1 MLSKHSI
8 YALLCGTLML
18 ASCSHDEP
26 AAPDAT
32 TVEASFSVDVADAI
46 PTRGSDGLN
55 SALGGAQ
62 NLGDKNLNYILALYE
77 VADNNTLILSD
88 FCQISDT
95 DGDGE
100 RFSPMVTLGK
110 TYTMVAL
117 AHFGDRLTLTDAQK
131 ADYLKA
137 MPVAGVFNDEAEDF
151 YVATKTARFTADNLQ
166 HALTL
171 KRPYAKLRIVATD
184 YPAAATI
191 SSVSIDYGTNTL
203 FNHFDALTQ
212 QFSLDATATGSST
225 LTASQYNTSDAD
237 TAKTIVADY
246 FPVNTVSPTTYLSAF
261 TVTVTLRGGSSF
273 SRFSRTFNDIP
284 LQRNALTT
292 LSGTFFSSQ
301 SQMKCDVTND

>member
-46 PTRGSDGLN
+46 PTRGSDVLN
-55 SALGGAQ
+55 SALGGAH
-62 NLGDKNLNYILALYE
+62 NLGANKLNYILALYE

-137 MPVAGVFNDEAEDF
+137 MPVAGAFNSEAEDF

-166 HALTL
+166 HALML

-191 SSVSIDYGTNTL
+191 SSVSINYGSNTL
-203 FNHFDALTQ
+203 FNRFDALTQ
-212 QFSLDATATGSST
+212 QFSDATVSQT
-225 LTASQYNTSDAD
+225 LTAEQYSVTDAA

-246 FPVNTVSPTTYLSAF
+246 FPVNADTYLQAF
-261 TVTVTLRGGSSF
+261 TVTVTLNDKS
-273 SRFSRTFNDIP
+273 FSRTFSDIP
-284 LQRNALTT
+284 LRRNALTT
-292 LSGTFFSSQ
+292 LSGAFFSSP
-301 SQMKCDVTND
+301 SLMKCDVTCD

>member
-18 ASCSHDEP
+18 ASCSYDEP

-62 NLGDKNLNYILALYE
+62 NLGAKNLNYILALYE

-117 AHFGDRLTLTDAQK
+117 AHFGDRLTLSDAQK

-137 MPVAGVFNDEAEDF
+137 MPVAGVFNSESGLLCIF
-151 YVATKTARFTADNLQ
+151 
-166 HALTL
+166 
-171 KRPYAKLRIVATD
+171 
-184 YPAAATI
+184 
-191 SSVSIDYGTNTL
+191 
-203 FNHFDALTQ
+203 
-212 QFSLDATATGSST
+212 
-225 LTASQYNTSDAD
+225 
-237 TAKTIVADY
+237 VADFILLFSPAEY
-246 FPVNTVSPTTYLSAF
+246 IEGFPLCHNGGVCGTV
-261 TVTVTLRGGSSF
+261 
-273 SRFSRTFNDIP
+273 
-284 LQRNALTT
+284 
-292 LSGTFFSSQ
+292 
-301 SQMKCDVTND
+301 

>member
-18 ASCSHDEP
+18 ASCNHDEP

-46 PTRGSDGLN
+46 PTRGSDALN
-55 SALGGAQ
+55 SALGGAY
-62 NLGDKNLNYILALYE
+62 NLGANKLNYILALYE
-77 VADNNTLILSD
+77 VVDNNTLILSD

-95 DGDGE
+95 EGDGE

-117 AHFGDRLTLTDAQK
+117 AHFGDRLTLSDAQK

-137 MPVAGVFNDEAEDF
+137 MPIAGVFNNEAEDF

-191 SSVSIDYGTNTL
+191 SSVSINYGSNTL
-203 FNHFDALTQ
+203 FNRFDALTQ
-212 QFSLDATATGSST
+212 QFSDATVSPT
-225 LTASQYNTSDAD
+225 LTASQYSLTDAT

-246 FPVNTVSPTTYLSAF
+246 FPVNADTYLQAF
-261 TVTVTLRGGSSF
+261 TVTVTLNDD
-273 SRFSRTFNDIP
+273 SRFSRTFSDIP
-284 LQRNALTT
+284 LRRNALTT
-292 LSGTFFSSQ
+292 LSGAFFSLPSP
-301 SQMKCDVTND
+301 MKCDVTCD

>member
-1 MLSKHSI
+1 MNIKHSL
-8 YALLCGTLML
+8 YGLLCGTLML
-18 ASCSHDEP
+18 ASCSNDEP
-26 AAPDAT
+26 TAPSAQM
-32 TVEASFSVDVADAI
+32 VEASFSLNIAGEVA
-46 PTRGSDGLN
+46 TRAGNGN
-55 SALGGAQ
+55 SSLGGAD
-62 NLGDKNLNYILALYE
+62 NLGAEKLNYILALYE
-77 VADNNTLILSD
+77 VADNDALILSD
-88 FCQISDT
+88 FCQVSDR

-110 TYTMVAL
+110 TYMMVAL
-117 AHFGDRLTLTDAQK
+117 AHFGDKRNIADAEK
-131 ADYLKA
+131 ADYLKT
-137 MPVAGVFNDEAEDF
+137 MPIENIINSEAEDF

-184 YPAAATI
+184 WNQSAI
-191 SSVSIDYGTNTL
+191 ESVEVNYADNTL
-203 FNHFDALTQ
+203 FSQFNVLTN
-212 QFSLDATATGSST
+212 QFSIDSATKTIS
-225 LTASQYNTSDAD
+225 ASQYNTSDD
-237 TAKTIVADY
+237 PTAKTIVADY
-246 FPVNTVSPTTYLSAF
+246 FPVNTISPTTYLSAF

>member
-1 MLSKHSI
+1 MNIKHSL
-8 YALLCGTLML
+8 YGLLCGTLML
-18 ASCSHDEP
+18 ASCSNDEP
-26 AAPDAT
+26 TAPGAQ
-32 TVEASFSVDVADAI
+32 TVEASFSLNIAGAVA
-46 PTRGSDGLN
+46 TRAGNGN
-55 SALGGAQ
+55 SSLGGAQ
-62 NLGDKNLNYILALYE
+62 NLGAKNLNYILALYE

-88 FCQISDT
+88 FCQVSDR

-117 AHFGDRLTLTDAQK
+117 AHFGDRLTRTEALKT
-131 ADYLKA
+131 DYLKA

-203 FNHFDALTQ
+203 FNRFDALTQ
-212 QFSLDATATGSST
+212 QFSDATVSQT
-225 LTASQYNTSDAD
+225 LTAEQYSDATD
-237 TAKTIVADY
+237 ATAKTIVADY
-246 FPVNTVSPTTYLSAF
+246 FPVNANVDTYLQAF
-261 TVTVTLRGGSSF
+261 TVTVTLNDDSH
-273 SRFSRTFNDIP
+273 SRFSRTFSDIP
-284 LQRNALTT
+284 LRRNALTT

>member
-1 MLSKHSI
+1 MNIKHSL
-8 YALLCGTLML
+8 YGLLCGTLML
-18 ASCSHDEP
+18 ASCSNDEP
-26 AAPDAT
+26 TAPSAQ
-32 TVEASFSVDVADAI
+32 TVEASFSLNIAGDIA
-46 PTRGSDGLN
+46 TRAGNSD
-55 SALGGAQ
+55 SSRGGAE
-62 NLGDKNLNYILALYE
+62 NLGADKLNYILALYE
-77 VADNNTLILSD
+77 VADDNTLILSD
-88 FCQISDT
+88 FCQVSDR

-110 TYTMVAL
+110 TYMMVAL
-117 AHFGDRLTLTDAQK
+117 AHFGDRLTLTDAEK

-137 MPVAGVFNDEAEDF
+137 MPIENIINSEAEDF
-151 YVATKTARFTADNLQ
+151 YVATKTARFTVDNLQ

-184 YPAAATI
+184 YPDAATI

-203 FNHFDALTQ
+203 FNRFDALTQ
-212 QFSLDATATGSST
+212 QFSLDATGSST
-225 LTASQYNTSDAD
+225 LTASQYNTSDAA

-261 TVTVTLRGGSSF
+261 TVTVTLQGGSSI
-273 SRFSRTFNDIP
+273 SRTFNDIP

-301 SQMKCDVTND
+301 SPMKCDVTND

>member
-1 MLSKHSI
+1 MNIKHSL
-8 YALLCGTLML
+8 YGLLCGTLML
-18 ASCSHDEP
+18 ASCSSDEP
-26 AAPDAT
+26 TAPGAQ
-32 TVEASFSVDVADAI
+32 TVEASFSLNIAGEVA
-46 PTRGSDGLN
+46 TRAGN
-55 SALGGAQ
+55 SNSSLGGADAE
-62 NLGDKNLNYILALYE
+62 NLGAKNLNYILALYE

-88 FCQISDT
+88 FCQVSDS

-117 AHFGDRLTLTDAQK
+117 AHFGDRLTLSDAQK

-137 MPVAGVFNDEAEDF
+137 MPIAGVFNNEAEDF

-191 SSVSIDYGTNTL
+191 SSVSINYGSNTL
-203 FNHFDALTQ
+203 FNRFDALTQ
-212 QFSLDATATGSST
+212 QFSDATVSPT
-225 LTASQYNTSDAD
+225 LTASQYNTSDVA

-273 SRFSRTFNDIP
+273 SSFSRTFSDIP

>member
-1 MLSKHSI
+1 MNIKHSL
-8 YALLCGTLML
+8 YGLLCGTLML
-18 ASCSHDEP
+18 ASCSSDEP
-26 AAPDAT
+26 TAPSAQ
-32 TVEASFSVDVADAI
+32 TVEASFSLNIAGEVA
-46 PTRGSDGLN
+46 TRAGN
-55 SALGGAQ
+55 SNSSLGGAQ
-62 NLGDKNLNYILALYE
+62 NLGAKNLNYILALYE
-77 VADNNTLILSD
+77 VADKNTLILSD
-88 FCQISDT
+88 FCQVSDR

-110 TYTMVAL
+110 TYMMVAL
-117 AHFGDRLTLTDAQK
+117 AHFGDKRNIADAVK

-137 MPVAGVFNDEAEDF
+137 MPIENIINSEAEDF

-184 YPAAATI
+184 WNQSAI
-191 SSVSIDYGTNTL
+191 ESVEVNYADNTL
-203 FNHFDALTQ
+203 FSQFNVLTN
-212 QFSLDATATGSST
+212 QFSIDSEIKKI
-225 LTASQYNTSDAD
+225 TASQYNTSDAA

-261 TVTVTLRGGSSF
+261 TVTVTLEDGSS
-273 SRFSRTFNDIP
+273 FSRTFNDIP

-292 LSGTFFSSQ
+292 LSGTFFWSQ

>member
-46 PTRGSDGLN
+46 PTRGSDALN
-55 SALGGAQ
+55 SALGGA
-62 NLGDKNLNYILALYE
+62 KNLNYILALYE

-100 RFSPMVTLGK
+100 RFSPMVSLGK

-137 MPVAGVFNDEAEDF
+137 MPVAGVFNDESEDF
-151 YVATKTARFTADNLQ
+151 YVATKTARFTADNLH

-203 FNHFDALTQ
+203 FNRFDALTQ
-212 QFSLDATATGSST
+212 QFSDATVSPK
-225 LTASQYNTSDAD
+225 LTASQYSAD
-237 TAKTIVADY
+237 DVATAKTIVADY
-246 FPVNTVSPTTYLSAF
+246 FPVNANVDTYLQAF
-261 TVTVTLRGGSSF
+261 TVTVTLNDDSHSQ
-273 SRFSRTFNDIP
+273 FSRTFSDIP
-284 LQRNALTT
+284 LRRNALTT
-292 LSGTFFSSQ
+292 LSGAFFSSL
-301 SQMKCDVTND
+301 SPMKCDVTCD

>member
-55 SALGGAQ
+55 SALGGVQ
-62 NLGDKNLNYILALYE
+62 NLGANKLNYILALYE

-117 AHFGDRLTLTDAQK
+117 AHFGDKRNIADADK

-137 MPVAGVFNDEAEDF
+137 MPIENIINSEAEDF
-151 YVATKTARFTADNLQ
+151 YVATKTARFTVDNLQ

-184 YPAAATI
+184 WNQSAI
-191 SSVSIDYGTNTL
+191 ESVEVNYVDNTL
-203 FNHFDALTQ
+203 FSQFNVLTN
-212 QFSLDATATGSST
+212 QFSIDRATKTIS
-225 LTASQYNTSDAD
+225 ASQYNTSDD
-237 TAKTIVADY
+237 PTAKTIVADY

-261 TVTVTLRGGSSF
+261 TVTVTLNDKS
-273 SRFSRTFNDIP
+273 FSRTFSDIP
-284 LQRNALTT
+284 LHRNALTT
-292 LSGTFFSSQ
+292 LSGAFFSSR
-301 SQMKCDVTND
+301 SSMKCDVTCE

>member
-32 TVEASFSVDVADAI
+32 IVEASFSVDVSDVI
-46 PTRGSDGLN
+46 PTRGSDALN
-55 SALGGAQ
+55 SALGGA
-62 NLGDKNLNYILALYE
+62 KNLNYILALYE

-100 RFSPMVTLGK
+100 RFSPMVSLGK

-151 YVATKTARFTADNLQ
+151 YVATKTARFTADNLH

-203 FNHFDALTQ
+203 FNRFDALTQ
-212 QFSLDATATGSST
+212 QFSDATVSQI
-225 LTASQYNTSDAD
+225 LTAEQYSDAVAA

-246 FPVNTVSPTTYLSAF
+246 FPVNANVDTYLQAF
-261 TVTVTLRGGSSF
+261 TVTVTLNDD
-273 SRFSRTFNDIP
+273 SRFSRTFSDIP
-284 LQRNALTT
+284 LRRNALTT
-292 LSGTFFSSQ
+292 LSGAFFSLPSP
-301 SQMKCDVTND
+301 MKCDVTCD

>member
-1 MLSKHSI
+1 MNIKHSL
-8 YALLCGTLML
+8 YGLLCGTLML
-18 ASCSHDEP
+18 ASCSNDEP
-26 AAPDAT
+26 TAPGAQ
-32 TVEASFSVDVADAI
+32 TVEASFSLNIAGEVA
-46 PTRGSDGLN
+46 TRAGNGN
-55 SALGGAQ
+55 SSLGGAQ
-62 NLGDKNLNYILALYE
+62 NLGAKNLNYILALYE

-88 FCQISDT
+88 FCQVSDR

-110 TYTMVAL
+110 TYMMVAL
-117 AHFGDRLTLTDAQK
+117 AHFGDKRNIADADK
-131 ADYLKA
+131 AYYLKE
-137 MPVAGVFNDEAEDF
+137 MPIENIINSEAEDF
-151 YVATKTARFTADNLQ
+151 YVATKTARFTVDNLQ

-184 YPAAATI
+184 YPDEATI

-203 FNHFDALTQ
+203 FNRFDALTQ
-212 QFSLDATATGSST
+212 QFSDATISQP
-225 LTASQYNTSDAD
+225 LTASQYNTSDAA

-261 TVTVTLRGGSSF
+261 TVTVTLRGGSSI

-292 LSGTFFSSQ
+292 LSGTFFSSP
-301 SQMKCDVTND
+301 SQMKCDITND

>member
-26 AAPDAT
+26 TAPDAT

-62 NLGDKNLNYILALYE
+62 NLGAQNLNYILALYE

-117 AHFGDRLTLTDAQK
+117 AHFGDRLTLSDAQK

-137 MPVAGVFNDEAEDF
+137 MPVVGVFNDESEDF

-184 YPAAATI
+184 YPDAATI

-203 FNHFDALTQ
+203 FNRFDALTQ
-212 QFSLDATATGSST
+212 QFSLDPTVSQT
-225 LTASQYNTSDAD
+225 LTAEQYSLTDAA

-246 FPVNTVSPTTYLSAF
+246 FPVNVDTYLKAF
-261 TVTVTLRGGSSF
+261 TVTVTLNDDYHSQ
-273 SRFSRTFNDIP
+273 FSRTFSDIP
-284 LQRNALTT
+284 LRRNALTT
-292 LSGTFFSSQ
+292 LSGAFFSSP
-301 SQMKCDVTND
+301 SPMKCDVTCD

>member
-18 ASCSHDEP
+18 ASCSYDEP

-62 NLGDKNLNYILALYE
+62 NLGAKNLNYILALYE

-191 SSVSIDYGTNTL
+191 SSVSINYGSNTL
-203 FNHFDALTQ
+203 FNRFNALTQ
-212 QFSLDATATGSST
+212 QFSLDATVSPT
-225 LTASQYNTSDAD
+225 LTASQYSVTDAA

-246 FPVNTVSPTTYLSAF
+246 FPVNADTYLQAF
-261 TVTVTLRGGSSF
+261 TVTVTLNDDSQ
-273 SRFSRTFNDIP
+273 FSRTFSDIP
-284 LQRNALTT
+284 LRRNALTT
-292 LSGTFFSSQ
+292 LSGAFFSSL
-301 SQMKCDVTND
+301 SPMKCDVTCD

>member
-18 ASCSHDEP
+18 ASCSYDEP

-62 NLGDKNLNYILALYE
+62 NLGAKNLNYILALYE

-191 SSVSIDYGTNTL
+191 SSVSINYGSNTL
-203 FNHFDALTQ
+203 FNRFNALTQ
-212 QFSLDATATGSST
+212 HFSLDATVSPT
-225 LTASQYNTSDAD
+225 LTASQYSVTDAA

-246 FPVNTVSPTTYLSAF
+246 FPVNADTYLQAF
-261 TVTVTLRGGSSF
+261 TVTVTLNDDSQ
-273 SRFSRTFNDIP
+273 FSRTFSDIP
-284 LQRNALTT
+284 LRRNALTT
-292 LSGTFFSSQ
+292 LSGAFFSSL
-301 SQMKCDVTND
+301 SPMKCDVTCD

>member
-1 MLSKHSI
+1 
-8 YALLCGTLML
+8 
-18 ASCSHDEP
+18 
-26 AAPDAT
+26 
-32 TVEASFSVDVADAI
+32 
-46 PTRGSDGLN
+46 
-55 SALGGAQ
+55 
-62 NLGDKNLNYILALYE
+62 
-77 VADNNTLILSD
+77 
-88 FCQISDT
+88 
-95 DGDGE
+95 
-100 RFSPMVTLGK
+100 MVTLGK

-131 ADYLKA
+131 TDYLKA
-137 MPVAGVFNDEAEDF
+137 IPVAGVFNDEAEDF

-203 FNHFDALTQ
+203 FNRFDALTQ
-212 QFSLDATATGSST
+212 QFSLDATGSST
-225 LTASQYNTSDAD
+225 LTASQYNTSDTV

-273 SRFSRTFNDIP
+273 SRTFNDIP
-284 LQRNALTT
+284 LHRNALTT
-292 LSGTFFSSQ
+292 LSGAFFSSP
-301 SQMKCDVTND
+301 SPMKCDVTND

>member
-8 YALLCGTLML
+8 YALLCGTLIL

-46 PTRGSDGLN
+46 PTRGSDALN
-55 SALGGAQ
+55 SALGGTH
-62 NLGDKNLNYILALYE
+62 NLGANKLNYILALYE

-110 TYTMVAL
+110 TYMMVAL
-117 AHFGDRLTLTDAQK
+117 AHFGDRLTLTDAEK

-137 MPVAGVFNDEAEDF
+137 MPIENIINSEAEDF

-184 YPAAATI
+184 YPDEATI

-203 FNHFDALTQ
+203 FNRFDALTQ
-212 QFSLDATATGSST
+212 QFSDATVSQT
-225 LTASQYNTSDAD
+225 LTAEQYSDAAD
-237 TAKTIVADY
+237 ATAKTIVADY
-246 FPVNTVSPTTYLSAF
+246 FPVNANVDTYLQAF
-261 TVTVTLRGGSSF
+261 TVTVTLNDNSQ
-273 SRFSRTFNDIP
+273 FSRTFSDIP
-284 LQRNALTT
+284 LRRNALTT
-292 LSGTFFSSQ
+292 LSGAFFSSR
-301 SQMKCDVTND
+301 SSMKCDVTCD

>member
-46 PTRGSDGLN
+46 PTRGSDALN
-55 SALGGAQ
+55 SALGGA
-62 NLGDKNLNYILALYE
+62 KNLNYILALYE

-100 RFSPMVTLGK
+100 RFSPMVSLGK

-151 YVATKTARFTADNLQ
+151 YVATKTARFTADNLH

-203 FNHFDALTQ
+203 FNRFNALTQ
-212 QFSLDATATGSST
+212 QFSDATVSQI
-225 LTASQYNTSDAD
+225 LTAEQYSDAVAA

-246 FPVNTVSPTTYLSAF
+246 FPVNANVDTYLQAF
-261 TVTVTLRGGSSF
+261 TVTVTLNDN
-273 SRFSRTFNDIP
+273 SRFSRTFSDIP
-284 LQRNALTT
+284 LRRNALTT
-292 LSGTFFSSQ
+292 LSGAFFSLPSP
-301 SQMKCDVTND
+301 MKYDVTCD

>member
-46 PTRGSDGLN
+46 TTRSSDALN
-55 SALGGAQ
+55 SALGGAH
-62 NLGDKNLNYILALYE
+62 NLGANKLNYILALYE
-77 VADNNTLILSD
+77 VVDNNTLILSD
-88 FCQISDT
+88 FCQICDT

-117 AHFGDRLTLTDAQK
+117 AHFGDRLTLTDADK

-151 YVATKTARFTADNLQ
+151 YVATKTDRFTADNL
-166 HALTL
+166 HHELTL

-184 YPAAATI
+184 YPATATI
-191 SSVSIDYGTNTL
+191 SKVSIDYGTNTL
-203 FNHFDALTQ
+203 FNRFDALTQ
-212 QFSLDATATGSST
+212 QFSDATVSQT
-225 LTASQYNTSDAD
+225 LTASQYIDAD
-237 TAKTIVADY
+237 TATAKTIVADY
-246 FPVNTVSPTTYLSAF
+246 FPVNADTYLQAF
-261 TVTVTLRGGSSF
+261 TVTVTLNDNSQ
-273 SRFSRTFNDIP
+273 FSRTFSDIP
-284 LQRNALTT
+284 LRRNALTT
-292 LSGTFFSSQ
+292 LSGAFFSSP
-301 SQMKCDVTND
+301 SPMKCDVTCD

>member
-26 AAPDAT
+26 TAPDAT

-62 NLGDKNLNYILALYE
+62 NLGAQNLNYILALYE

-95 DGDGE
+95 EGDGE

-117 AHFGDRLTLTDAQK
+117 AHFGDRLTLSDAQK

-137 MPVAGVFNDEAEDF
+137 MPVVGVFNDESEDF

-184 YPAAATI
+184 YPDAATI

-203 FNHFDALTQ
+203 FNRFDALTQ
-212 QFSLDATATGSST
+212 QFSLDPTVSQT
-225 LTASQYNTSDAD
+225 LTAEQYSLTDAA

-246 FPVNTVSPTTYLSAF
+246 FPVNVDTYLKAF
-261 TVTVTLRGGSSF
+261 TVTVTLNDDYHSQ
-273 SRFSRTFNDIP
+273 FSRTFSDIP
-284 LQRNALTT
+284 LRRNALTT
-292 LSGTFFSSQ
+292 LSGAFFSSP
-301 SQMKCDVTND
+301 SPMKCDVTCD

>member
-46 PTRGSDGLN
+46 PTRGSDALN
-55 SALGGAQ
+55 SALGGAH
-62 NLGDKNLNYILALYE
+62 NIGANKLNYILALYE

-137 MPVAGVFNDEAEDF
+137 MPVAGVFNSEAEDF

-184 YPAAATI
+184 YPDAATI
-191 SSVSIDYGTNTL
+191 SSVSINYSSNTL
-203 FNHFDALTQ
+203 FDRFDALTQ
-212 QFSLDATATGSST
+212 QFSLDATVSPT
-225 LTASQYNTSDAD
+225 LTASQYSVTDAA

-246 FPVNTVSPTTYLSAF
+246 FPVNVDTYLKAF
-261 TVTVTLRGGSSF
+261 TVTVTLNDNSQ
-273 SRFSRTFNDIP
+273 FSRTFSDIP
-284 LQRNALTT
+284 LRRNALTT
-292 LSGTFFSSQ
+292 LSGAFFLSPSP
-301 SQMKCDVTND
+301 MKCDVTCD

>member
-1 MLSKHSI
+1 MNIKHSL
-8 YALLCGTLML
+8 YGLLCGTLML
-18 ASCSHDEP
+18 ASCSNDEP
-26 AAPDAT
+26 TAPSAQ
-32 TVEASFSVDVADAI
+32 TVEASFSLNIAGEVA
-46 PTRGSDGLN
+46 TRAGNGN
-55 SALGGAQ
+55 SSLGGAD
-62 NLGDKNLNYILALYE
+62 NLGAEKLNYILALYE

-88 FCQISDT
+88 FCQVSDR

-117 AHFGDRLTLTDAQK
+117 AHFGDRLTLSDAQK

-137 MPVAGVFNDEAEDF
+137 MPIAGVFNSEAEDF
-151 YVATKTARFTADNLQ
+151 YVATKTARFTADNLH

-184 YPAAATI
+184 YPDDATI
-191 SSVSIDYGTNTL
+191 SSVSIDYGSNTL
-203 FNHFDALTQ
+203 FNRFDALTQ
-212 QFSLDATATGSST
+212 QFFVDTNTTVSQT
-225 LTASQYNTSDAD
+225 LTASQYSDAVAA

-246 FPVNTVSPTTYLSAF
+246 FPVNANVDTYLQEF
-261 TVTVTLRGGSSF
+261 TVTVTLNDDSQ
-273 SRFSRTFNDIP
+273 FSRTFSDIP
-284 LQRNALTT
+284 LRRNALTT